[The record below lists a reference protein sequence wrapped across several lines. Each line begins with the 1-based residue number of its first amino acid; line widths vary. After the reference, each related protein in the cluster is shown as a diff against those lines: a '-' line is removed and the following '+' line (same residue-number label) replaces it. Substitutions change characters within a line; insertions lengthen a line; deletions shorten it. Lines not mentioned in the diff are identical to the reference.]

1 MTIAGVLNINKPTG
15 LTSHDVVARVRKI
28 TGQRKTGHTGTLDP
42 MATGVLVLC
51 LGYATRLIEYAVPG
65 QKSYQATICFGTAT
79 NTHDAEGQI
88 TARQDASHLTQP
100 LLAALLPDFTGQI
113 MQRPPAF
120 SAIKQGGQ
128 PLYKAAR
135 AGKPVIVDP
144 RPVTIYDLS
153 GLRWE
158 PPFLTLNVT
167 CSAGTYIRSLARDL
181 GDAAGVGAHLTGLCR
196 TGNGPW
202 QLADAVPLEQL
213 TPENWSSY
221 LQPPDSA
228 IQHLPKVALTAAETE
243 SVRCGRQ
250 ITLPEIAAAQA
261 DLPVR
266 AYTSAGQ
273 FLAILTLADAQQQ
286 LWQPK
291 KVFQS

>member
-1 MTIAGVLNINKPTG
+1 
-15 LTSHDVVARVRKI
+15 
-28 TGQRKTGHTGTLDP
+28 

-51 LGYATRLIEYAVPG
+51 LGYATRLIEYAMPG
-65 QKSYQATICFGTAT
+65 HKTYQATLCFGISTD
-79 NTHDAEGQI
+79 THDAEGQI
-88 TARQDASHLTQP
+88 TAQHNASHLTQP
-100 LLAALLPDFTGQI
+100 FLADLLPAFRGEI

-144 RPVTIYDLS
+144 RSVTIYDLS
-153 GLRWE
+153 WLRWE
-158 PPFLTLNVT
+158 PPFLTLSIT

-181 GDAAGVGAHLTGLCR
+181 GDAAGVGAHLTELSR
-196 TGNGPW
+196 TANGPW
-202 QLADAVPLEQL
+202 QLADAVPLDSL
-213 TPENWSSY
+213 AADTWRSH

-228 IQHLPKVALTAAETE
+228 IQHLPPVALADAEAE

-250 ITLPEIAAAQA
+250 ITLPEAIAQTN
-261 DLPVR
+261 LPVR
-266 AYTSAGQ
+266 GYTPSGQ
-273 FLAILTLADAQQQ
+273 FLAILTLADAEQN

-291 KVFQS
+291 KVFHT

>member
-1 MTIAGVLNINKPTG
+1 MTTAGVLNINKPKG

-28 TGQRKTGHTGTLDP
+28 TGQRRTGHTGTLDP

-51 LGYATRLIEYAVPG
+51 LGHATRLIEYAVPG
-65 QKSYQATICFGTAT
+65 QKTYRATFHFGVSTD
-79 NTHDAEGQI
+79 THDAEGQI
-88 TARQDASHLTQP
+88 TAQHNASHLTQP
-100 LLAALLPDFTGQI
+100 FLTSLLPTFEGEI

-135 AGKPVIVDP
+135 AGKSVIVDP

-153 GLRWE
+153 WLRWE
-158 PPFLTLNVT
+158 PPFLTLSVT

-181 GDAAGVGAHLTGLCR
+181 GEAAGVGAHLTELCR
-196 TGNGPW
+196 TTNGPW
-202 QLADAVPLEQL
+202 QLAEAVPLESL
-213 TPENWSSY
+213 TPDNWQCH
-221 LQPPDSA
+221 LQPPDST
-228 IQHLPKVALTAAETE
+228 IQHLPKVTLTETEAE

-250 ITLPEIAAAQA
+250 ITLPEPIARAN
-261 DLPVR
+261 LPARV
-266 AYTSAGQ
+266 YNSTGQ
-273 FLAILTLADAQQQ
+273 FFAILTLADAEQN

-291 KVFQS
+291 KVFQT

>member
-1 MTIAGVLNINKPTG
+1 MTIAGVLNINKPKG

-51 LGYATRLIEYAVPG
+51 LGHATRLIEYAMPG
-65 QKSYQATICFGTAT
+65 QKKYQATLCFGTST
-79 NTHDAEGQI
+79 DTHDAEGQI
-88 TARQDASHLTQP
+88 TAQHNPSHLTEP
-100 LLAALLPDFTGQI
+100 FLAGLLPAFQGQI

-135 AGKPVIVDP
+135 AGKPVVVDP

-153 GLRWE
+153 WLGWE
-158 PPFLTLNVT
+158 PPFLTLSVT

-196 TGNGPW
+196 TANGPW
-202 QLADAVPLEQL
+202 QLADAVPLESL
-213 TPENWSSY
+213 TAANWPSC

-228 IQHLPKVALTAAETE
+228 IQHLPAITLAEADAE

-250 ITLPEIAAAQA
+250 ITLPATIAQA
-261 DLPVR
+261 NLPARV
-266 AYTSAGQ
+266 YTATGQ
-273 FLAILTLADAQQQ
+273 FLAILTLTDAEQN

-291 KVFQS
+291 KVFQT